1 MIEVF
6 FTFSRSR
13 GGRIFANTVQLLIC
27 LCFVTSFILFAEIY
41 VEEFVLLLENRIGL
55 SVVLLDRGT
64 NPRLVLDGGFRLIR
78 DILPPRSVLVVVFE
92 QLVLNALEC
101 Y

>member
-1 MIEVF
+1 M
-6 FTFSRSR
+6 
-13 GGRIFANTVQLLIC
+13 
-27 LCFVTSFILFAEIY
+27 
-41 VEEFVLLLENRIGL
+41 LENRIGL
-55 SVVLLDRGT
+55 SVVLLDRGAK
-64 NPRLVLDGGFRLIR
+64 PRLVLDGGFRLIR